1 MYNHLRGLVI
11 KVVPGKIILEVGGI
25 GWDICAPISTTS
37 KVSIGQEHM
46 ILTHLAVREDD
57 ISIFGFLTDDERS
70 LFRVLIGISGVGAAT
85 AIQILSSASPKDFI
99 LAIEKQDT
107 KFLKK
112 IKGIGEKTAKR
123 IILELKGAKTT
134 LSDDLPNSGAVGALG
149 AIATD
154 AVKALEAMGIPEKE
168 GIARVEK
175 VLESE
180 GDLKLE
186 ELIRRAL
193 QG

>member
-1 MYNHLRGLVI
+1 MYNHLRGLVV
-11 KVVPGKIILEVGGI
+11 KVIPGKIILEVGGI

-37 KVSIGQEHM
+37 KVTIGQEYL

-107 KFLKK
+107 MFLKK
-112 IKGIGEKTAKR
+112 IKGIGDKTAKR

-134 LSDDLPNSGAVGALG
+134 LSDDLYNSGSVGVLG

-168 GIARVEK
+168 GIIRVEK
-175 VLESE
+175 VLGS
-180 GDLKLE
+180 GNDLKLE
-186 ELIRRAL
+186 ELIRKAL

>member
-1 MYNHLRGLVI
+1 MYNHLRGTVI
-11 KVVPGKIILEVGGI
+11 KVIPGRLVLETGGI
-25 GWDICAPISTTS
+25 GWDIHVPVSTS
-37 KVSIGQEHM
+37 AKASVGKEALL
-46 ILTHLAVREDD
+46 LTHLAVREDD
-57 ISIFGFLTDDERS
+57 ISLYGFATEDERE

-107 KFLKK
+107 KFLRR

-123 IILELKGAKTT
+123 IILELKGAKTRLT
-134 LSDDLPNSGAVGALG
+134 DEVAGRNPLAGMGAVA
-149 AIATD
+149 AD
-154 AVKALEAMGIPEKE
+154 AVKALQAMGIPEKE
-168 GIARVEK
+168 GIVRVET
-175 VLESE
+175 VLSGG
-180 GDLKLE
+180 GDYGLE

>member
-1 MYNHLRGLVI
+1 MYNHLRGLVT

-134 LSDDLPNSGAVGALG
+134 LSDDLPNSGSVGALG